1 MKRGDFA
8 MIGGKGDMQVLN
20 ETGMAAFEESIRK
33 ALEERRKVIGMT
45 EQALGSLGFPHV
57 ADSLLAALGLPWEKV
72 IKQAFADAETAQK
85 EEQEKIKALLATHK

>member
-33 ALEERRKVIGMT
+33 ALEERRKVIGT
-45 EQALGSLGFPHV
+45 FSNNSFT
-57 ADSLLAALGLPWEKV
+57 LL
-72 IKQAFADAETAQK
+72 IFFH
-85 EEQEKIKALLATHK
+85 LLFTDFL

>member
-1 MKRGDFA
+1 

-45 EQALGSLGFPHV
+45 EQALGSLAFPH
-57 ADSLLAALGLPWEKV
+57 LA
-72 IKQAFADAETAQK
+72 F
-85 EEQEKIKALLATHK
+85 